1 MARVKATRQN
11 QQVVKKAAAAVRG
24 GGDLL
29 RATVVGV
36 PAGAGRWLTLAL
48 VGGGRWRVPGCAR
61 EVPCAR
67 GAAGAAVARAWA
79 EQLPIAERSALAA
92 RQAGEEEESAAAEG
106 GGAWGE
112 VVRAEARLAALRSAV
127 AAAQAELG
135 TLVLAAT
142 EGAAGRPVAQA
153 ELDTLASVYPPGPEQ
168 QQQQERVAEI
178 DDRRA

>member
-1 MARVKATRQN
+1 MARVKATRQQQN
-11 QQVVKKAAAAVRG
+11 QAVVKKAAVVRG

-92 RQAGEEEESAAAEG
+92 RQAGEEEGAAA

-168 QQQQERVAEI
+168 QQQQERVVEV